1 MKKEL
6 IKEIESSNVG
16 SRWTPIMDDDSIV
29 LERDVDRQYAKFE
42 PLRKRVFYSNR
53 VVNGV
58 QVDSGILKSY
68 IDEQFVRLVAEYDIG
83 GTIDFTGYIAKL
95 LPFRVHYSFAK
106 KEVNRT
112 IKQSLIGDDN
122 VNFISDLQQE
132 DSNDIILE
140 EQDLI
145 VHLVSEFIVSS
156 QGYDKSPLREEVLKR
171 LSQGEQISRIVG
183 ELTKSTKFS
192 RNAISNE
199 IKELRNDFKEFAKT
213 NLTKH

>member
-42 PLRKRVFYSNR
+42 PLRKRVFYSNK

>member
-1 MKKEL
+1 MKKEV
-6 IKEIESSNVG
+6 IKEVESSTVG
-16 SRWTPIMDDDSIV
+16 SRWTPVMDDDSIV

-58 QVDSGILKSY
+58 QVDPGILKSY

-145 VHLVSEFIVSS
+145 VHLISEFIVSKD
-156 QGYDKSPLREEVLKR
+156 GYDKSELRESVLKR
-171 LSQGEQISRIVG
+171 LSQGQSLPSITR
-183 ELTKSTKFS
+183 ELTTKTQYS

-199 IKELRNDFKEFAKT
+199 IKDLRNDFKEFARIS
-213 NLTKH
+213 LTKH